1 MTCPRPKTILVS
13 HCVAQ
18 RTASNQKRAAINF
31 ILLPNSQDNL
41 QQTST
46 AMVYPKHRA
55 TPPSSPGPRKKAR
68 MSTATAVEFKTSP
81 PAPPPSPAC
90 DDDQGKAASALQAV
104 TLELPAIDVDSAAF
118 QLALEEGYSK
128 DAKKVKADDD
138 DSFNTLSSEGDS
150 LALVC
155 NMLINCTAMIA
166 TNTSSIKKL
175 EEASAKK
182 AEATDEKFAELLQH
196 IKSLEERIKAI
207 EGQTQANKEA
217 VGELDREAGAL
228 VDTVGILEK
237 RLCSV
242 VLRVS
247 SIESLIIRSR
257 KRKLKERGGN

>member
-1 MTCPRPKTILVS
+1 
-13 HCVAQ
+13 
-18 RTASNQKRAAINF
+18 
-31 ILLPNSQDNL
+31 
-41 QQTST
+41 
-46 AMVYPKHRA
+46 
-55 TPPSSPGPRKKAR
+55 
-68 MSTATAVEFKTSP
+68 MSTAAAAEFKTSP
-81 PAPPPSPAC
+81 PAPPPSPVAC
-90 DDDQGKAASALQAV
+90 DDDQGKGASALQAV
-104 TLELPAIDVDSAAF
+104 YHLASTNAVGIVDSEAF

-128 DAKKVKADDD
+128 HFLLSSIEDAKKVKADHN

-182 AEATDEKFAELLQH
+182 AEAMDEKFAEFLQH
-196 IKSLEERIKAI
+196 IKSLEERINAI
-207 EGQTQANKEA
+207 EGQTQANNEA
-217 VGELDREAGAL
+217 IGELDREAEAL
-228 VDTVGILEK
+228 VDTAGILEK

-242 VLRVS
+242 MLRVS